1 MFYLLLLHVFIY
13 VFWCPTQFSYHMTL
27 VLFISDTTC
36 GTSGAGIVYLS
47 AATALHSRVFFVS
60 FVLSVV
66 SCVLISRSLFMFFL
80 LFFFCHCIVCTS
92 LYGF

>member
-47 AATALHSRVFFVS
+47 QQLRTFPGIFCFVRAL
-60 FVLSVV
+60 
-66 SCVLISRSLFMFFL
+66 
-80 LFFFCHCIVCTS
+80 
-92 LYGF
+92 